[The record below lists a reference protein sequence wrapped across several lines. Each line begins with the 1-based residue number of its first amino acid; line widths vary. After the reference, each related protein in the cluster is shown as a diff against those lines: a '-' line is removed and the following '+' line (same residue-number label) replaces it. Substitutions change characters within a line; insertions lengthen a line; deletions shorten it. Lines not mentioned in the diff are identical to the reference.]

1 MHYNTTPVGKPERF
15 PSNVV
20 KTSKYNVAT
29 FLPRFLFEQF
39 SQVAYFYFL
48 IQVSYPQFP
57 IPVPYTLFQRR
68 HLSTALPIRA
78 VLASRLLLL
87 PYPGRAPCSES

>member
-1 MHYNTTPVGKPERF
+1 MELQRLGLASLPGGAANRLVHYNTLPVGTPQRF
-15 PSNVV
+15 PGNVV

-48 IQVSYPQFP
+48 LQVPP
-57 IPVPYTLFQRR
+57 C
-68 HLSTALPIRA
+68 ALQTGP
-78 VLASRLLLL
+78 
-87 PYPGRAPCSES
+87 